1 MIVSKYR
8 TLLLPGSFFLVLFL
22 IPGVILAYGYADA
35 ASGGSPLPGIHAN
48 SLGLGGA
55 RAVGFGDAASIFLNP
70 ADLYRIPGSSYTI
83 GIGGAVAREIVTDSL
98 GKHRQDYI
106 AFGTALAAFK
116 LQPSASLAIGAGVA
130 RITDATYESVMYIIE
145 TEPPEVG
152 KIIADSTVSSAG
164 GLWEAAG
171 CVAYRIAPWM
181 DAGVSV
187 GMRFGGSDL
196 EFEFDDREDD
206 NNDSTWTESWE
217 ESELCWHAG
226 FMFPLS
232 LTSIGIS
239 YASGSDYYSDR
250 LAAGAIFYT
259 DRSNQGAFGLE
270 AEIAS
275 LGDANE
281 ITARL
286 LGRFSPQGSLRF
298 RGCFFFTD
306 RGSSTEGSTLGFA
319 VGTSIAFGRL
329 MLDGAFSMSGSD
341 REGTSFGYEYA
352 EDLKNQS
359 SLFTIGLSLNP

>member
-1 MIVSKYR
+1 MIVSKFG
-8 TLLLPGSFFLVLFL
+8 TLSLPSSILFVLFL
-22 IPGVILAYGYADA
+22 FPGMILAYGYNDA
-35 ASGGSPLPGIHAN
+35 SNGGSPLPGIHAN

-70 ADLYRIPGSSYTI
+70 ADLYRIPGSNYTI
-83 GIGGAVAREIVTDSL
+83 GIGGAVAREVVTDSL

-116 LQPSASLAIGAGVA
+116 LQPSSSLVIGAGVA
-130 RITDATYESVMYIIE
+130 RITDATYESIMYIIE

-152 KIIADSTVSSAG
+152 KILADSTVSSAG

-196 EFEFDDREDD
+196 QFEFDDREDD

-226 FMFPLS
+226 FMFPLEM
-232 LTSIGIS
+232 TSIGIS

-250 LAAGAIFYT
+250 LAAGALFYT
-259 DRSNQGAFGLE
+259 DRSNQGAFGIE
-270 AEIAS
+270 AEVAS
-275 LGDANE
+275 IGDANA

-286 LGRFSPQGSLRF
+286 LGRFSPQGALRF
-298 RGCFFFTD
+298 RGCIFFTD
-306 RGSSTEGSTLGFA
+306 RGSSIEGSSLGFA

-329 MLDGAFSMSGSD
+329 ILDGAFSASSSD
-341 REGTSFGYEYA
+341 REGTSFGYGYA
-352 EDLKNQS
+352 EDLKDQTS
-359 SLFTIGLSLNP
+359 MFTIGLSLNP